1 MAECI
6 ILDTGALIGIER
18 KNPAVVHA
26 LREARRKRYRI
37 LVPAVAYT
45 EWIRGATQGLGK
57 AVAEIAEHVGAE
69 REVARV
75 AGEALKTLNLDGK
88 EHLADAIVAACAKHH
103 GGLLYTSDPDDM
115 RRLIAVMPGYP
126 VEIVRI

>member
-6 ILDTGALIGIER
+6 ILDTGALIGVER
-18 KNPAVVHA
+18 KNPEIVHA

-37 LVPAVAYT
+37 LLPSVAYA
-45 EWIRGATQGLGK
+45 EWIRGANQGLGK
-57 AVAEIAEHVGAE
+57 AVGEIAEHVGGE
-69 REVARV
+69 REVARL
-75 AGEALKTLNLDGK
+75 AGEALKALNLDGK
-88 EHLADAIVAACAKHH
+88 LHLADAIVAAAARHY

-115 RRLIAVMPGYP
+115 RRLLEVMPGRA